1 MVDRY
6 TKIVLTLIA
15 VALMGLLMRA
25 LLDVRAVN
33 AQQSAAC
40 GTAETPCLVSIVG
53 GPPTGAAWQGA
64 PMSVFDAQADARAQA
79 QQTCGSASTPCYA
92 LVVGGP
98 GDVGGWRG
106 VPLLV
111 IDSQRIVPRRSP

>member
-40 GTAETPCLVSIVG
+40 GAAETPCLVTI
-53 GPPTGAAWQGA
+53 
-64 PMSVFDAQADARAQA
+64 
-79 QQTCGSASTPCYA
+79 
-92 LVVGGP
+92 VGGP